1 MSALPKIAG
10 LGLSLAAGV
19 LFASLRS
26 APPSIVFLA
35 VGQGDCAVFQDSGT
49 TIMIDAGPK
58 TEYLDAGA
66 RIIAPKLRKMGVG
79 VIDLLVITHP
89 DVDHIGGLESIS
101 KAVRIGAVAIS
112 SEFRNH
118 EELAAALRAARIKS
132 DKIIWVEGG
141 VGLSFGSTHG
151 TLFAPQ
157 LDAGE
162 SDNEGSLFLVL
173 RVEQSGVLLTGDA
186 DEATEVEALES
197 KRSWRADILKA
208 GHHGSA
214 GSTSPSLL
222 QAVSPSHIVVSCGR
236 DNPYNHPSSELLSRL
251 DLKRYALHRT
261 DRDGDVRFEFRDGRA
276 RRVR

>member
-10 LGLSLAAGV
+10 LGVSLAAGV
-19 LFASLRS
+19 LFANLRTV
-26 APPSIVFLA
+26 PPSIVFLA
-35 VGQGDCAVFQDSGT
+35 VGQGDCAVYQDSGT

-101 KAVRIGAVAIS
+101 KAVRIGAVAAS
-112 SEFRNH
+112 AEFRNH
-118 EELAAALRAARIKS
+118 KELADTLRAARINP

-151 TLFAPQ
+151 SFFAPK
-157 LDAGE
+157 LEAGE
-162 SDNEGSLFLVL
+162 SDNEGSLFLSL
-173 RVEQSGVLLTGDA
+173 RAEQSGVLLTGDA
-186 DEATEVEALES
+186 AESTEIEALGS
-197 KRSWRADILKA
+197 QGNWRADILKA

-236 DNPYNHPSSELLSRL
+236 DNPYNHPSRELLSRL
-251 DLKRYALHRT
+251 DLTKYALHRT

-276 RRVR
+276 HRVR